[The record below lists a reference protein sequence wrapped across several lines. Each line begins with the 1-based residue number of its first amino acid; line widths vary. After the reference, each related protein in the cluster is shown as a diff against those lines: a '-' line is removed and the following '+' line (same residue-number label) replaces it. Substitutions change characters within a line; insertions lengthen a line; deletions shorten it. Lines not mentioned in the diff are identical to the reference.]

1 MIHEKGNEILN
12 SLEIK
17 LGKFAL
23 PRILRWIASFQVL
36 TWALSLFSPD
46 FLEWIIF
53 DRNLILSG
61 EVWRVF
67 SWIFFPRLPG
77 FSNPVIAILFVV
89 IALMFMFFISDSL
102 ESVWNFFR
110 VNVYTIATIACLTLI
125 GVLIPTGFAIGGLL
139 TGVFYSAIFLAFAT
153 LFPNQVIHLFAVIP
167 IKAKWLG
174 IANAALLGATVLG
187 SAAPLVAGL
196 IVISGLLP
204 YLLVFVPA
212 MADQMK
218 QRGES
223 AVRRHK
229 FQSATQA
236 EGEAFHE
243 CESCGATEI
252 SHPDLAFRVSAD
264 GEEYCEKCRPIKS

>member
-12 SLEIK
+12 SLELK
-17 LGKFAL
+17 VGKFAL
-23 PRILRWIASFQVL
+23 PQILRWIASFQVL

-46 FLEWIIF
+46 FLKWIIF

-61 EVWRVF
+61 EVWRAF
-67 SWIFFPRLPG
+67 TWIFFPRLPG
-77 FSNPVIAILFVV
+77 FSNPVIAILFVI

-102 ESVWNFFR
+102 ESVWNSFR
-110 VNVYTIATIACLTLI
+110 VNVYTIATVVSLTLI

-139 TGVFYSAIFLAFAT
+139 TGVFYSAVFLAFAT

-187 SAAPLVAGL
+187 SASPLVAGL
-196 IVISGLLP
+196 IVIAGLLP
-204 YLLVFVPA
+204 YLLVFVPT
-212 MADQMK
+212 MADQMR
-218 QRGES
+218 QRGNS
-223 AVRRHK
+223 AVRRHQ
-229 FQSATQA
+229 FQSTTQA

-252 SHPDLAFRVSAD
+252 SHPALAFRVSAD
-264 GEEYCEKCRPIKS
+264 GEEYCEQCRPLKS